1 MPIRNAIWT
10 VEDAP
15 RALEESRLPSERL
28 LEDMIVAA
36 PRIVS
41 DEWMLIG
48 RQERTG
54 TGGIIDL
61 LAIAPDGALVLIEL
75 KRDRTPREVVAQA
88 IDYACW
94 VEGLEADEIAAIY
107 DRFAPGRNLSVDF
120 EGRFGQPLD
129 EDQLNQ
135 DHEIVIVATYLDDSS
150 ERIVEYLNQR
160 GIPIN
165 VLCFQIFTHG
175 PEQLLSRSWLL
186 DPVETQVSV
195 SMPSR
200 RGVRE
205 REPWNGEFYACFGQS
220 QTRSWDEGRRYGFI
234 SAGGGTWYS
243 NTLNLLNVGD
253 RVWVKAPGFGFVGYG
268 EVTGPREP
276 ITSFLVTTSDGEQAA
291 CEVLTGGSYHREF
304 IDDPERMEY
313 FLPVRWLHS
322 VPLDEAVNEIG
333 MFGNQNTVCKP
344 TTPKWRTTV
353 ERLRERWGLNRS
365 PESSDDV
372 PDRTPRMPEAEI
384 IS

>member
-10 VEDAP
+10 VSDKP
-15 RALEESRLPSERL
+15 QALVEARLPSERV

-36 PRIVS
+36 PRILS

-54 TGGIIDL
+54 NGGIIDL

-107 DRFAPGRNLSVDF
+107 ARFAPSRNLASDF
-120 EGRFGQPLD
+120 LAYFGQPLD

-135 DHEIVIVATYLDDSS
+135 DHEIVIVATHLDDSS

-160 GIPIN
+160 GISIN
-165 VLCFQIFTHG
+165 VLCFQIFVHG
-175 PEQLLSRSWLL
+175 DQQLLSRAWLL
-186 DPVETQVSV
+186 DPVETQISV
-195 SMPSR
+195 VIPTK
-200 RGVRE
+200 RGTRE
-205 REPWNGEFYACFGQS
+205 REPWNGEFYACFGHGS
-220 QTRSWDEGRRYGFI
+220 ARSWEEGRNYGFI
-234 SAGGGTWYS
+234 CAGGGSWYS
-243 NTLNLLNVGD
+243 NTLNLLAIGD
-253 RVWVKAPGFGFVGYG
+253 RVWVKAPGYGFVGVG

-276 ITSFLVTTSDGEQAA
+276 ITEFKLEVDGSERAA
-291 CEVLTGGSYHREF
+291 LNVLNGATYHREH
-304 IDDPERMEY
+304 IGDEERREY
-313 FLPVRWLHS
+313 FVPVRWLHA
-322 VPLDEAVNEIG
+322 VPLEQAVNDIG
-333 MFGNQNTVCKP
+333 LFGNQNTVCKP

-353 ERLRERWGLNRS
+353 ERLREKWSL
-365 PESSDDV
+365 
-372 PDRTPRMPEAEI
+372 TL
-384 IS
+384 

>member
-10 VEDAP
+10 VSDNPQPLGEA
-15 RALEESRLPSERL
+15 RLPSERV

-36 PRIVS
+36 PRILS

-54 TGGIIDL
+54 NGGIIDL

-88 IDYACW
+88 LDYACW
-94 VEGLEADEIAAIY
+94 VEKLEADEIAAVY
-107 DRFAPGRNLSVDF
+107 ARFAPGRNLAADF
-120 EGRFGQPLD
+120 QQHFGLPLD

-135 DHEIVIVATYLDDSS
+135 DHEIVIVATHLDDSS

-165 VLCFQIFTHG
+165 VLCFQIFEHG
-175 PEQLLSRSWLL
+175 NQQLLSRAWLL
-186 DPVETQVSV
+186 DPVETQISV
-195 SMPSR
+195 VTQSK
-200 RGVRE
+200 RGARE
-205 REPWNGEFYACFGQS
+205 REPWNGEFYACFGHS
-220 QTRSWDEGRRYGFI
+220 TTRNWDEGRRYGFI
-234 SAGGGTWYS
+234 CGGGGGWYS
-243 NTLNLLNVGD
+243 NTLNLLSIGD
-253 RVWVKAPGFGFVGYG
+253 RVWVKAPGYGFVGVG

-276 ITSFLVTTSDGEQAA
+276 ITQFMITTDAGEKTALEALKDG
-291 CEVLTGGSYHREF
+291 TYHRDFAGDE
-304 IDDPERMEY
+304 DRQEY

-322 VPLDEAVNEIG
+322 VPIEQAVNDIG
-333 MFGNQNTVCKP
+333 LFGNQNTVCKP

-353 ERLRERWGLNRS
+353 ERLRERWKFV
-365 PESSDDV
+365 D
-372 PDRTPRMPEAEI
+372 
-384 IS
+384 

>member
-10 VEDAP
+10 VGDRPQPLA
-15 RALEESRLPSERL
+15 ESRLPSERL
-28 LEDMIVAA
+28 LEDMIIAA

-61 LAIAPDGALVLIEL
+61 LAVAPDGALILIEL

-107 DRFAPGRNLSVDF
+107 DRFAPGRNLAFDF
-120 EGRFGQPLD
+120 NARFGQPLD

-135 DHEIVIVATYLDDSS
+135 DHEIVIVATHLDESS

-165 VLCFQIFTHG
+165 VLCFQIFMHG
-175 PEQLLSRSWLL
+175 TEQLLSRAWLL

-195 SMPSR
+195 SAPSR

-220 QTRSWDEGRRYGFI
+220 QTRSWEEGRKYGFI

-243 NTLNLLNVGD
+243 NTLNLLSVGD
-253 RVWVKAPGFGFVGYG
+253 RVWVKAPGYGFVGFG
-268 EVTGPREP
+268 EVIGPREP
-276 ITSFLVTTSDGEQAA
+276 ITTFMVTTREGERGAS
-291 CEVLTGGSYHREF
+291 EVLTGGTYHREHL
-304 IDDPERMEY
+304 DDPERMEY

-322 VPLDEAVNEIG
+322 VPLEEAVNEIG

-353 ERLRERWGLNRS
+353 ERLKERWGINRVF
-365 PESSDDV
+365 EGNVD
-372 PDRTPRMPEAEI
+372 
-384 IS
+384 